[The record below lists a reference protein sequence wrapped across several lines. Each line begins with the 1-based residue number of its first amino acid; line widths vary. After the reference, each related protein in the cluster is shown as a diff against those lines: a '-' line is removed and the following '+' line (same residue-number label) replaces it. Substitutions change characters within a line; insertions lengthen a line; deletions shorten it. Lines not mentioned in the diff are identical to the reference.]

1 MDEQYPVVNQDLDT
15 QQNLLT
21 QLYDFIFFCESPCVR
36 KKWHICY
43 NAVFPVCVNTE
54 RGRMLKKVVPRALCM
69 DGGRL

>member
-1 MDEQYPVVNQDLDT
+1 MTLSSFV
-15 QQNLLT
+15 NLLVLERNGT
-21 QLYDFIFFCESPCVR
+21 SAT
-36 KKWHICY
+36 